1 MIEQSHRPLA
11 SSSSG
16 DLDTLQRRAR
26 RQRHRRSQ
34 TARTFEAQWQ
44 HVHTLF
50 GAPTQVLSRLPAR
63 LLLHAVVAAV
73 LPLAVVL
80 GQLQPG
86 MLLPATGATSL
97 TPSQGD
103 YTVPLAPLA
112 IDAAEAE
119 GDAPLEESEDLPVP
133 LSLVSRSAALAPVV
147 VPATVAAERVFLRNG
162 PGTEYDAVGR
172 MSADTPLQ
180 VIGRRGDWF
189 QVRERVDSPV
199 YWIAGELLDIPD
211 TAVYT
216 LFDVAD
222 SAIPPP
228 PPPKVAM
235 VREEG
240 LLLRDG
246 PGTNYVPM
254 AKLNASTQLELFE
267 IYQDWYHVGVP
278 GGSEGWVKGE
288 FLNIEESVVKRLLVA
303 ETIPDPNPALVGTI
317 ADNSVNLRKGPDSRY
332 AKVTQIDAGVLV
344 DVVGKNTD
352 WYQIRLGDGTKAWVF
367 SDLLNVTAH
376 VARRVP
382 VSKDFKPLPVATTRT
397 SRPGSGAGLASL
409 AASGDVAGL
418 AVQFV
423 GARYRWGGTSPNTGF
438 DCSGLTSYVYR
449 QFGVRLPRT
458 AASQF
463 NTSYG
468 VSVGPMDNLAPG
480 DLMFFRNTGGRRGIS
495 HVAIYIGGGRMV
507 HAMTPRYG
515 VQVSS
520 IWGDYWT
527 SRYYGGI
534 RVRR

>member
-11 SSSSG
+11 SSSLG

-34 TARTFEAQWQ
+34 TARTFEARWQ
-44 HVHTLF
+44 RLNTLF
-50 GAPTQVLSRLPAR
+50 GAPTQSLSRLPDR
-63 LLLHAVVAAV
+63 LLLHAIVAAV

-86 MLLPATGATSL
+86 ILLPSQDVAATA
-97 TPSQGD
+97 PSQGD
-103 YTVPLAPLA
+103 FTVPLAPISL
-112 IDAAEAE
+112 DAGQLE
-119 GDAPLEESEDLPVP
+119 GDAPLDESEDLPVP

-172 MSADTPLQ
+172 MSADTTLQ

-211 TAVYT
+211 TAIYT
-216 LFDVAD
+216 LFEVAD

-228 PPPKVAM
+228 PPPKIAT

-254 AKLNASTQLELFE
+254 AKLNASTQLELLE
-267 IYQDWYHVGVP
+267 IYQDWYHVGIP

-288 FLNIEESVVKRLLVA
+288 FLNIDASVVKRLLVA

-317 ADNSVNLRKGPDSRY
+317 ADNAVNLRKGPDSRY
-332 AKVTQIDAGVLV
+332 ARVTQINAGVPV
-344 DVVGKNTD
+344 DVIGKHKD
-352 WYQIRLGDGTKAWVF
+352 WYQVRLGDGTKAWVF
-367 SDLLNVTAH
+367 SDLLNITSH

-382 VSKDFKPLPVATTRT
+382 VSKDFKPLPVASSRS
-397 SRPGSGAGLASL
+397 SRPGANLAGL

-423 GARYRWGGTSPNTGF
+423 GSRYRWGGTSPNTGF

-458 AASQF
+458 AAAQF
-463 NTSYG
+463 STAIG
-468 VSVGPMDNLAPG
+468 VSVGSMENLAPG

-507 HAMTPRYG
+507 HAMTARYG